1 VSDQRVEDN
10 TTRATTR
17 LPGLDIEIIYRR
29 SLNDEAEQL
38 CINLQAIPSFA
49 AFDRY
54 FETASPLALWAQAVQ
69 LAWLPWLNVARSVW
83 PRSIAPPKLTSNG
96 D

>member
-38 CINLQAIPSFA
+38 CINLQAIPSFE
-49 AFDRY
+49 AFDR
-54 FETASPLALWAQAVQ
+54 
-69 LAWLPWLNVARSVW
+69 
-83 PRSIAPPKLTSNG
+83 
-96 D
+96 